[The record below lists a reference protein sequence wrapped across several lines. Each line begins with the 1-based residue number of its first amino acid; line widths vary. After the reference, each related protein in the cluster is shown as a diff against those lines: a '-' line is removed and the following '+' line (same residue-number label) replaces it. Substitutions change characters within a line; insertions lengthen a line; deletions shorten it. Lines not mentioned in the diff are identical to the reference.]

1 MKSKTKF
8 HAVLSAAIFFLLLI
22 ISGGPAG
29 GQEQGPAS
37 PLQIVPESL
46 EIGTLSPGGY
56 VKGILFMKSTVS
68 ADMSWST
75 RGPGGWSS
83 SGSGIL
89 SGRMKDF
96 LGYMEIGI
104 RFMEDENQEADEDV
118 RQVQMII
125 ESEGETLTLL
135 KSMPFGDQ
143 EEEIPVLFEGG
154 EKIVS
159 VRFSTALREPG
170 PEINVEPPGIDF
182 GTVEGSKTVV
192 RKLRIRNTG
201 KGALHWK
208 LGLQGDRQEVD
219 GVRLR
224 KGMYL
229 SLLNEECP
237 AGGPYRVPGRLADHL
252 QLTGLWLSADGYP
265 ASNGDE
271 TLRYVFTGTGIAVIV
286 RPDEDGGRFKAF
298 VDDVPAAGVDCYSED
313 QDRSVVIVAENLPE
327 GSHVLTLVNDGGYAE
342 IEGLRVYGTLVLDG
356 TPGWINIFPTNG
368 TARSQTNYVTVT
380 VATENLKSGT
390 YSENI
395 LVQSNAGLAVVE
407 ASLRVTRDVAA
418 KIIDVYRY
426 VKGRDYLYTGH
437 PEMENP
443 GVIRTYRKQSLAFRL
458 FREDT
463 PGTRKFFRW
472 YNATRGDHYYSSDP
486 GGGGK
491 SLQGYVQEGSIGNI
505 ATSRILGTRELY
517 RWYNPSTGCHFYTTD
532 VKGEGMARK
541 GYRFE
546 GIAGYVR

>member
-1 MKSKTKF
+1 MKSRTKF

-22 ISGGPAG
+22 FSGGPAG

-37 PLQIVPESL
+37 PFQIVPETL
-46 EIGTLSPGGY
+46 EVGTLCPGGY
-56 VKGILFMKSTVS
+56 VKGIFFMKSTVS
-68 ADMSWST
+68 ADMPWST
-75 RGPGGWSS
+75 RGPGGWAS

-104 RFMEDENQEADEDV
+104 RFMEDENQEANEDV
-118 RQVQMII
+118 RRVQMII
-125 ESEGETLTLL
+125 ESEGETLTML
-135 KSMPFGDQ
+135 KSMPFGDH

-159 VRFSTALREPG
+159 IRFSTALREPG

-182 GTVEGSKTVV
+182 GTVEGSKNIV

-229 SLLNEECP
+229 SFLNEECP
-237 AGGPYRVPGRLADHL
+237 AGGPYSVLGRLEDHL
-252 QLTGLWLSADGYP
+252 QLTGPWLSADGYP
-265 ASNGDE
+265 ASNGGE
-271 TLRYVFTGTGIAVIV
+271 TLRYTFTGTGIAVIA
-286 RPDEDGGRFKAF
+286 RPDEDGGKLRAF
-298 VDDVPAAGVDCYSED
+298 VDDVPVADVDCFSCE
-313 QDRSVVIVAENLPE
+313 QDRIAFIVADNLPE

-342 IEGLRVYGTLVLDG
+342 IEGLRVYGTQVLDG
-356 TPGWINIFPTNG
+356 TPGWIKAFPTSG

-380 VATENLKSGT
+380 AAAENLKAGT

-395 LVQSNAGLAVVE
+395 LIQSNAGLAVVN
-407 ASLRVTRDVAA
+407 ASLQVTRDVTA

-437 PEMENP
+437 PETENQS
-443 GVIRTYRKQSLAFRL
+443 VLRTYRKQRLAFRL

-463 PGTRKFFRW
+463 PGTRKFFCW
-472 YNATRGDHYYSSDP
+472 SNAARGDHYYSSDT